1 MKKKRFLTE
10 SDRKQILADKEKSIV
25 ENFSKIFDKI
35 KRIDENKTDDRLI
48 GEFIYN
54 SDWDLNFFD
63 DRNIKMVN
71 GNKYRILKV
80 ERSDYQG
87 WVVITGEMESL
98 EHGINNYA
106 FIISPKEFKL
116 LKDKIKSIDEYFH
129 DSPSLPNQQ
138 MIDWVKKT
146 LHNSAPIELSAS
158 FRGMGNEKS
167 INNIMDDFFS
177 RFEKDLD
184 GLSYTDKYKIYLS
197 AREASK

>member
-35 KRIDENKTDDRLI
+35 KR
-48 GEFIYN
+48 
-54 SDWDLNFFD
+54 
-63 DRNIKMVN
+63 
-71 GNKYRILKV
+71 
-80 ERSDYQG
+80 
-87 WVVITGEMESL
+87 
-98 EHGINNYA
+98 
-106 FIISPKEFKL
+106 
-116 LKDKIKSIDEYFH
+116 IDEYFH